1 VHHLSDTY
9 GGNKSVPRVNVRL
22 DDKLYDR
29 LANAANARKCRI
41 SQLVRDVLATGLEDG
56 EASVL
61 VAAEE
66 RISATLD
73 RFAKDLRKLHT
84 ADQAIYAGFDTFMRI
99 FLTCIPDPPAE
110 TLTAAKV
117 QGHQRY
123 KNYLQNVAR
132 NMNGDARA
140 ALAELVNHG

>member
-1 VHHLSDTY
+1 
-9 GGNKSVPRVNVRL
+9 VPRVNVRL

-29 LANAANARKCRI
+29 VANAAKGRNCGI
-41 SQLVRDVLATGLEDG
+41 SQLVRDVLAAGLEDG
-56 EASVL
+56 QASALAV
-61 VAAEE
+61 AEE

-110 TLTAAKV
+110 ILTAAKV

>member
-1 VHHLSDTY
+1 LSDNA
-9 GGNKSVPRVNVRL
+9 GGSKSVPRVNVRL
-22 DDKLYDR
+22 DDRLYDR
-29 LANAANARKCRI
+29 LANAARGRNCRI
-41 SQLVRDVLATGLEDG
+41 SQLVRDVLAAGLEDG
-56 EASVL
+56 DASAL
-61 VAAEE
+61 AAAEE

-73 RFAKDLRKLHT
+73 RFAKDIRKLHT

>member
-1 VHHLSDTY
+1 M
-9 GGNKSVPRVNVRL
+9 PRVNVRL
-22 DDKLYDR
+22 DDKLYGR
-29 LANAANARKCRI
+29 LANAAKGRSCRV
-41 SQLVRDVLATGLEDG
+41 SQLVRDILAAGLEDG
-56 EASVL
+56 QASAL
-61 VAAEE
+61 AAAEE

-73 RFAKDLRKLHT
+73 RFAKDIRNLHT

-99 FLTCIPDPPAE
+99 FLTCIPDPPTE

-123 KNYLQNVAR
+123 TNYLQNVAR

-140 ALAELVNHG
+140 ALAELVNHGR

>member
-1 VHHLSDTY
+1 
-9 GGNKSVPRVNVRL
+9 VPRVNVRL
-22 DDKLYDR
+22 DDKLYGR
-29 LANAANARKCRI
+29 LANAAKGRNCRV
-41 SQLVRDVLATGLEDG
+41 SQLVRDILAAGLEDG
-56 EASVL
+56 QASAL
-61 VAAEE
+61 AAAEE

-73 RFAKDLRKLHT
+73 RFAKDIRSLHT

-140 ALAELVNHG
+140 ALAELVNHGR

>member
-1 VHHLSDTY
+1 M
-9 GGNKSVPRVNVRL
+9 PRVNVRL

-29 LANAANARKCRI
+29 LAKAAKGRNCRI
-41 SQLVRDVLATGLEDG
+41 SQAVRDILAAGIEDG
-56 EASVL
+56 QASAL
-61 VAAEE
+61 AAAEE

-73 RFAKDLRKLHT
+73 RFAKDIRKLHT
-84 ADQAIYAGFDTFMRI
+84 ADQALYAGFDTFMRI

-140 ALAELVNHG
+140 ALTELLNHG